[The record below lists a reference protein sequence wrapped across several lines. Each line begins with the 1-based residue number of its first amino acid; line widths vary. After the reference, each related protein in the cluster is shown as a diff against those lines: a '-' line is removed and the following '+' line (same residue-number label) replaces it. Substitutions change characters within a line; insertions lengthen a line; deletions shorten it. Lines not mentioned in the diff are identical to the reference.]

1 MTNLSKLA
9 NVAEGKV
16 FDCSECPFNQTNPDL
31 KESCQEGLLISRG
44 IAKCNATDEE
54 AGMQE
59 VREGAAI
66 EPGEGGAG
74 VLITYDEEGLLLKS
88 QYRVRPNLSQKWLAR
103 IGINKALW
111 HPEDI

>member
-1 MTNLSKLA
+1 MANPNKLT

-16 FDCSECPFNQTNPDL
+16 FDCSECPFNQTNPGL
-31 KESCQEGLLISRG
+31 EESCQEGLWISRG

-66 EPGEGGAG
+66 ERGEGGVG
-74 VLITYDEEGLLLKS
+74 VLIAYDKEKLLLKS
-88 QYRVRPNLSQKWLAR
+88 QYRVRPNLSQRLLAR
-103 IGINKALW
+103 IGINETLW